1 MHVDS
6 DEEVDG
12 RRVTAIC
19 YLNAHWWPGDGGE
32 VHARRPSDTSN
43 RSNGTDINSFPPSHP
58 STGKGSSRL

>member
-19 YLNAHWWPGDGGE
+19 YLNAHWRPGDGGE
-32 VHARRPSDTSN
+32 VHARRSPALTCTLDSKVQ
-43 RSNGTDINSFPPSHP
+43 R
-58 STGKGSSRL
+58 R